1 MHESK
6 KIDLWQVV
14 RGICIICVVQIHC
27 LAGTGDE
34 YSSVE
39 QVYYLIVRNL
49 INFPVPIF
57 FFISGYF
64 VAYILGNTRKRTE
77 NGGGYYWN
85 RILRLLVPYLVW
97 SIIYS
102 VFDIFRNDVVALG
115 DIVFK
120 LCLGK
125 VAVPFYYII
134 VLMYFTL
141 LTPIL
146 IRTINIKSAKLF
158 PFIIS
163 IGLLIIL
170 YILQLMGI
178 SSWEYVHYT
187 PVWLVFYYGG
197 IYFFIK
203 EVRIDLK
210 KRSFA
215 GLIVIAFIFEMIE
228 NIWISHEFG
237 YKYMAYGMI
246 RIAGFIYS
254 WLMCLLAYK
263 ACREN
268 ENTDYA
274 SSKLLQIL
282 KKIGDYSYGIFYIH
296 YLLIIV
302 ISFILRRMNISSL
315 VMFRMIEVCG
325 SIVFSY
331 LAIQITVRIIGK
343 RCARFWLGF

>member
-1 MHESK
+1 MRESK

-27 LAGTGDE
+27 LAGIGDV
-34 YSSVE
+34 YSPVE
-39 QVYYLIVRNL
+39 QVYYLLVRNL
-49 INFPVPIF
+49 INFPVPVF

-64 VAYILGNTRKRTE
+64 AAYTLSNTRRTAE
-77 NGGGYYWN
+77 NLGGYYWN
-85 RILRLLVPYLVW
+85 RILKLLVPYLVW

-102 VFDIFRNDVVALG
+102 VFDAFRNGVVDFE
-115 DIVFK
+115 DIMFK
-120 LCLGK
+120 LLSGK
-125 VAVPFYYII
+125 AAVPFYYII

-146 IRTINIKSAKLF
+146 IRTVNIKSAKFF
-158 PFIIS
+158 PFIAS
-163 IGLLIIL
+163 IGLLITL
-170 YILQLMGI
+170 YILQLMGV
-178 SSWEYVHYT
+178 SFWDYVHYT

-210 KRSFA
+210 KSSLVV
-215 GLIVIAFIFEMIE
+215 LIAIAFIFEVIE

-237 YKYMAYGMI
+237 YENMAYGMI

-254 WLMCLLAYK
+254 WLICLLAYK

-268 ENTDYA
+268 ENIDML
-274 SSKLLQIL
+274 SNKLLQIL
-282 KKIGDYSYGIFYIH
+282 KKIGDCSYGIFYIH

-302 ISFILRRMNISSL
+302 ISFILRRMNISSF
-315 VMFRMIEVCG
+315 VIFRMMEVCG

-331 LAIQITVRIIGK
+331 WAIQINVKIMGK
-343 RCARFWLGF
+343 RHARFWLGF